1 MGCAKMKKLL
11 CHGLAVA
18 MVVSL
23 TATASDSSAA
33 AKKAKPAKKT
43 IKIEQGKSKKNVV
56 KNKKKKAKY
65 KFTASNK
72 RIKVSASGKVKA
84 VKVGTAKVTVKEK
97 YKKKT
102 KKIGTVKI
110 IVTKKKTV
118 KVTKTPVQTSKP
130 TNQPTSTP
138 SEKPQVT
145 KVPIKTPEP
154 VASEVYSN
162 YFEDGDLKG
171 FAPIGGKL
179 EVSNSQNYTE
189 GGMNSLLVK
198 DRTSETD
205 GAKLPI
211 SEYVIAGEHYQFS
224 VVVKQDTGKSQK
236 VALRMTYTDQNG
248 MARDVTLIT
257 NADAGKTCISGKW
270 TTLKG
275 EITIPKNQGDVA
287 MTLTMTTATDSF
299 LVDDVI
305 ISGKAQNDVYKVTDA
320 QYEEMLENSV
330 YSTGNNARIK
340 KVIKNAR
347 DGKDV
352 TLAYIGGSIT
362 EGALAKPNSMCY
374 AEVSAKTFGAKYGKN
389 NGENVHF
396 INAGMSGT
404 PSDIGVV
411 RYNRDVIDRLPE
423 GSDHPDVLFIEF
435 AVNDYGTATAGK
447 GYEGLIRQALKSGSA
462 VVLVFSV
469 FQKASGGVV
478 CENNYRP
485 FGTHYDLPMISMGNA
500 ISSYF
505 GGNDQ
510 KAFYK
515 WYFGDSLHP
524 NNTGYQLMADCITR
538 MFDKMDKETAEEDN
552 ITDMDAMAPVKSS
565 AYQGMKML
573 DSKTDVTKDN
583 AITSF
588 SSGGFNQNDNATGS
602 FQYEYKGQKGAAWFP
617 DNWMHTSTSGTDAL
631 KLKVKCKALT
641 LIYKLSNSKEYGS
654 ADLYVDGK
662 LQATL
667 SGYDTSGWNNGK
679 VYVAIEEDAEAE
691 HTIELR
697 MNDESESKKFTLMA
711 IGYN

>member
-1 MGCAKMKKLL
+1 MGYAKVKKLI
-11 CHGLAVA
+11 CHGLVAA

-23 TATASDSSAA
+23 TATASDVSAA
-33 AKKAKPAKKT
+33 AKKAKLAKKSIT
-43 IKIEQGKSKKNVV
+43 IEQGKSKKIVV

-72 RIKVSASGKVKA
+72 KIKVSKSGTVKA
-84 VKVGTAKVTVKEK
+84 LKIGSAKVTVKET

-110 IVTKKKTV
+110 IITKKKAV
-118 KVTKTPVQTSKP
+118 KETATKAPVATNTPVP
-130 TNQPTSTP
+130 TG
-138 SEKPQVT
+138 KPQPT
-145 KVPIKTPEP
+145 KVPVKTPEP

-162 YFEDGDLKG
+162 YFEDGNLKG
-171 FAPIGGKL
+171 FEPIGGTL

-189 GGMNSLLVK
+189 GGMNSLYVK
-198 DRTSETD
+198 DRKTTAD

-211 SEYVIAGEHYQFS
+211 SEYVIAGEHYQFN
-224 VVVKQDTGKSQK
+224 VVVKQDTTKSQK
-236 VALRMTYTDQNG
+236 IALRMTYTDQNG
-248 MARDVTLIT
+248 LAKDVSLIA
-257 NADAGKTCISGKW
+257 NAEAGKTCASGKW
-270 TTLKG
+270 VPLKG
-275 EITIPKNQGDVA
+275 EITIPKNQGDLA

-299 LVDDVI
+299 LIDDVI
-305 ISGKAQNDVYKVTDA
+305 ISGKAQNDVYKVTDE
-320 QYEEMLENSV
+320 QYEKMLEDSV

-340 KVIKNAR
+340 QVIQNAK

-374 AEVSAKTFGAKYGKN
+374 AEVSAKTFAAKYGKDG
-389 NGENVHF
+389 GENVHF

-469 FQKASGGVV
+469 FQESSGGVV
-478 CENNYRP
+478 CENDYRP
-485 FGTHYDLPMISMGNA
+485 FGTYYDLPMISMGNA
-500 ISSYF
+500 IASYF
-505 GGNDQ
+505 DTPDQ

-515 WYFGDSLHP
+515 WYFGDTLHP

-538 MFDKMDKETAEEDN
+538 MFDKMDKEEAEADN
-552 ITDMDAMAPVKSS
+552 ITDMDAMAPVMSS

-573 DSKTDVTKDN
+573 DAKTDIATDASIKSFN
-583 AITSF
+583 AGS
-588 SSGGFNQNDNATGS
+588 FNQNDNATGS
-602 FQYEYKGQKGAAWFP
+602 FQYEYKGKQGAAWFP
-617 DNWMHTSTSGTDAL
+617 DNWMHTSSSGTDAL
-631 KLKVKCKALT
+631 KFEVNCKALT
-641 LIYKLSNSKEYGS
+641 LIYKLSNSVEYGS

-662 LQATL
+662 RQDTL

-679 VYVAIEEDAEAE
+679 VYVAIEENERAE

-697 MNDESESKKFTLMA
+697 MNDESETKKFTLMA